1 MCQSRNILVEVL
13 NHSVEDLVP
22 AFLLFFSLSSLQIQ
36 LFCRKITTITGVGL
50 WGLLLLSLMGSGNPL
65 KHESSVPHFFF
76 CLNHFELLISSV
88 HDTFVTSMLDD
99 VLSHSFLLIL
109 FCLA

>member
-1 MCQSRNILVEVL
+1 MEVL
-13 NHSVEDLVP
+13 NHSMEDVVP

-36 LFCRKITTITGVGL
+36 LFCRKITTITGFGL

-65 KHESSVPHFFF
+65 KHESSVLHFFF
-76 CLNHFELLISSV
+76 CPNNFELLISSV

-99 VLSHSFLLIL
+99 VLSHYFLLIL